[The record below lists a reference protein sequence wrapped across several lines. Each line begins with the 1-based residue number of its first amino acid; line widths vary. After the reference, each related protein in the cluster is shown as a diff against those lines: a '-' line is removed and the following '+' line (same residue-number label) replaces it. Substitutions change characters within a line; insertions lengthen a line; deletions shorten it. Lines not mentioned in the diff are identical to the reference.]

1 MTAWLEEAG
10 HLLRL
15 GRRDLQTFCILL
27 DSGRAALAPIC
38 FHAQQAA
45 EKALK
50 AVLTV
55 QQCDFPRTHSLSELA
70 RLVQDSGLAPP
81 CSAAD
86 HLRLTPFAVEFRYD
100 ERVPTLLDGAEA
112 GRIASQTL
120 EWADS
125 IVTAAGGA

>member
-15 GRRDLQTFCILL
+15 AQRDHQTFGNLL
-27 DSGRAALAPIC
+27 DSGRAAPAPIC

-50 AVLTV
+50 AVLPV
-55 QQCDFPRTHSLSELA
+55 QQCDLPRTHSLSELA
-70 RLVQDSGLAPP
+70 RLEDSGLAPP

-86 HLRLTPFAVEFRYD
+86 YLRLTPFAVEFRYD

-125 IVTAAGGA
+125 IVTATGGA